1 MILFR
6 YDAKGALAAAADFS
20 NGIHIQVTALEPV
33 MRSRSRAFF
42 WSRAGADFSNF
53 AFLQPLIR
61 LSGLLKKNCC
71 DGAGQKPEPTEK

>member
-53 AFLQPLIR
+53 AFLQPLIND
-61 LSGLLKKNCC
+61 K
-71 DGAGQKPEPTEK
+71 AFEAIEEKLM

>member
-33 MRSRSRAFF
+33 MRSRSHGFF
-42 WSRAGADFSNF
+42 F
-53 AFLQPLIR
+53 
-61 LSGLLKKNCC
+61 GLE
-71 DGAGQKPEPTEK
+71 PEPTFQICLFTALDKAFEAIEEKLL